1 MDFNDADEAVDNDDG
16 SKKLKKGIKRRNQ
29 Q

>member
-1 MDFNDADEAVDNDDG
+1 MDFNDADDTADNDDG